1 MEADDSGIG
10 ISYEGRRWGGRNC
23 PCHRRGTRR
32 TRTNGTRAGDNVLM
46 TSDKWPSIRIIC
58 RVPPSRRLQCRRRGH
73 FFAHFGKIDAD
84 TLSGAVFQRT
94 RKAAAE
100 EGGKRREGGKAAD
113 RRHTTAYFNGLT

>member
-1 MEADDSGIG
+1 MSVPQKGHKAD
-10 ISYEGRRWGGRNC
+10 
-23 PCHRRGTRR
+23 
-32 TRTNGTRAGDNVLM
+32 ADNVLM

-58 RVPPSRRLQCRRRGH
+58 RVPRSLPLQRRRRGH

-100 EGGKRREGGKAAD
+100 EGGKRREREARPETAA
-113 RRHTTAYFNGLT
+113 HNSLF